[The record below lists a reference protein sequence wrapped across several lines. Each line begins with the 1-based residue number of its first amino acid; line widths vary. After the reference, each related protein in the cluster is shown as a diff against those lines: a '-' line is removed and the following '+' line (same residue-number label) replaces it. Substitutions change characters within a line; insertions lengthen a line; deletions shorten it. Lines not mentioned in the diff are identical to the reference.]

1 MTTRFP
7 PASWRVCTGPPKTM
21 ILADTVGFHRGGKPT
36 AGQRILITF
45 TYTSGSPIAKRKLR
59 IRGTPAWASSPIQ
72 QFAAASSVESPR
84 AESSK
89 TKGSRP

>member
-45 TYTSGSPIAKRKLR
+45 TYTSGSPISKRKLR